1 MTRISVS
8 LPTRTGGPQESI
20 PVETGKGN
28 SVRLEYLGAGLFE
41 PYRVNGVVDDAHGIG
56 FRITDVDVGRVFDGT
71 CANAVG

>member
-1 MTRISVS
+1 MVTFG
-8 LPTRTGGPQESI
+8 L
-20 PVETGKGN
+20 ETGKGN